1 MNLPLFYYCEA
12 LAIILWLIFRKRFND
27 PYGKMVFVLL
37 VVCFTID
44 VGAYLYSYFLARGNH
59 WIYNIYYPLLF
70 IMSSWLFYYK
80 GENKKLL
87 VTTILVFSLFAFI
100 NILVFPNNNLITHNY
115 LVGSVMVMI
124 FSIRYLLRLLKVEPP
139 VSLATIM
146 HFWIVMANLLY
157 FSSSSL
163 YMGAINYLLLSK
175 IDSNGDYIQ
184 WLVYLP
190 FAIFFILYSIAILCH
205 RIPRS
210 K

>member
-1 MNLPLFYYCEA
+1 MNLPLYYYSEA
-12 LAIILWLIFRKRFND
+12 LAVVFWLIFRKRFNN

-37 VVCFTID
+37 LVCFTID
-44 VGAYLYSYFLARGNH
+44 VSAYLYSYLLQTSNH
-59 WIYNIYYPLLF
+59 WIYNIYYPLLC
-70 IMSSWLFYYK
+70 ILSSWLFYYK
-80 GENKKLL
+80 GENSKLL
-87 VTTILVFSLFAFI
+87 ITVLIVFSLFALI
-100 NILVFPNNNLITHNY
+100 NNIIYPTDKLITINY
-115 LVGSVMVMI
+115 LVGSLMVVI
-124 FSIRYLLRLLKVEPP
+124 FSIRYLLRLLKIEPP

-163 YMGAINYLLLSK
+163 YMGAINYLLTS
-175 IDSNGDYIQ
+175 DADGTYIK
-184 WLVYLP
+184 WLVYFP